1 MKIRHILD
9 CPELSDMEARVSLS
23 FAIRGKR
30 HEEEDEEDE
39 EAEPAAAAAAR
50 KSRLPSSLNSKQK
63 RHVEGGKLL

>member
-1 MKIRHILD
+1 
-9 CPELSDMEARVSLS
+9 MEARVSLS

-30 HEEEDEEDE
+30 HEEEDE

>member
-30 HEEEDEEDE
+30 HEEEDE